1 MGLCWLKTW
10 CLQAL
15 FPLRYI
21 HANSG
26 ERSVPEVCAERM
38 QVSPVKGTVGFASAQ
53 SGWSFTLQSFSKLY
67 CEVYGI
73 QLDHLEFARRLWGD
87 LYFHPGD
94 ADPIF
99 YCDKCVEQCQ
109 VACREAHASVA
120 VNSGDGFILRDSCC
134 WAHSPQHTHTLT
146 RVPAWEGEEKGC

>member
-1 MGLCWLKTW
+1 MGLCYLKTW

-94 ADPIF
+94 ADPP
-99 YCDKCVEQCQ
+99 CNLHDSRLLRPLTCTPSAPTNLAKCLHWS
-109 VACREAHASVA
+109 RGH
-120 VNSGDGFILRDSCC
+120 RM
-134 WAHSPQHTHTLT
+134 
-146 RVPAWEGEEKGC
+146 

>member
-1 MGLCWLKTW
+1 LDASRFIAAFITSLVYPHFAVRRKGVAQKACQQNPGKGTLGVSFYRGLISEVALVCLNATGLSSWLSHTLHCSILSLVSDSPV
-10 CLQAL
+10 CL
-15 FPLRYI
+15 
-21 HANSG
+21 
-26 ERSVPEVCAERM
+26 M

-94 ADPIF
+94 PPW
-99 YCDKCVEQCQ
+99 
-109 VACREAHASVA
+109 
-120 VNSGDGFILRDSCC
+120 L
-134 WAHSPQHTHTLT
+134 
-146 RVPAWEGEEKGC
+146 